1 MRSARGKTRT
11 LGAYYFFFFVAFGAL
26 YPMLPLFL
34 REQGMSGQQIGIITG
49 IGPVMTVLFQPL
61 WGMIVDRWQ
70 AQRLVLFGT
79 LGIAALLSVLYPQVD
94 GYLLFLTL
102 FAGMAMFHSSGV
114 PILDSISLRTVQQYG
129 GDYGS
134 LRLWGAIGFAVA
146 SWFAGKMADL
156 SGLQSIFYVYAGA
169 MVACVLLTRALPKD
183 SNQMKFELRKG
194 LGKLVRL
201 PRFLVFL
208 FGTFLIFGTIQ
219 ANNSY
224 YSIFFTAIG
233 GNVAGVGLSFLIA
246 AGSEAPVMR
255 FAGRAIQRTGLT
267 WALVISGLIS
277 ALRWLFYGYEPS
289 PTLVMSLLFV
299 QGLST
304 GLYLPAAAQFVRENT
319 PEEIRVT
326 ALGIYSAIGNG
337 LGSMAGTMVGGLLL
351 DSVGIFGTYTV
362 FGVASLV
369 GVAAMLS
376 LRFLPQKL

>member
-1 MRSARGKTRT
+1 MPKTRGKTRV
-11 LGAYYFFFFVAFGAL
+11 LGAYYFFFFIGFGAL

-34 REQGMSGQQIGIITG
+34 RENGLSGGQIGIITG

-61 WGMIVDRWQ
+61 WGMIVDRYQ
-70 AQRLVLFGT
+70 AQRLVLFAT
-79 LGIAALLSVLYPQVD
+79 LAVAGVLSLLYPQVG
-94 GYLLFLTL
+94 GYVWFLAL
-102 FAGMAMFHSSGV
+102 FAGMAAFHSSGV
-114 PILDSISLRTVQQYG
+114 PILDSISLRTVAQYG

-146 SWFAGKMADL
+146 SWVAGKLADL
-156 SGLQSIFYVYAGA
+156 SGLQAIFYVYAAA
-169 MVACVLLTRALPKD
+169 MFSCVLLTRALPKEPAE
-183 SNQMKFELRKG
+183 MKFELLKG
-194 LGKLVRL
+194 LGKLIRL

-255 FAGRAIQRTGLT
+255 FAGRLISRTGLIG
-267 WALVISGLIS
+267 ALVLSGSIAS
-277 ALRWLFYGYEPS
+277 LRWLFYGFEPG
-289 PTLVMSLLFV
+289 PVLVMSLLFV

-304 GLYLPAAAQFVRENT
+304 GIYIPAAAEFVRQNT

-362 FGVASLV
+362 FGIASLV
-369 GVAAMLS
+369 GVAAMVS
-376 LRFLPQKL
+376 LKFMKK